1 MRPELVVFDL
11 DGTLV
16 DSAADIRNALN
27 LALAADG
34 LPGIELEA
42 VRLMIGRGPEV
53 LLQRALAHLGE
64 RADAGRVADLTAAFR
79 QHYTEQGHGL
89 SRLLPGA
96 ADCLADLS
104 RQGIRAAVCS
114 NKPTPNCFQVLEELG
129 IAQHFDAIQGSGDGL
144 PLKPDPAPL
153 CAIIDRLGGR
163 AEATLYV
170 GDSETDIATARGAAV
185 PVAIVKGGYSA
196 APADA
201 MTADWTINSLAEV
214 TALWEPAA
222 R

>member
-16 DSAADIRNALN
+16 DSVADIRNALN
-27 LALAADG
+27 LALAAEE
-34 LPGIELEA
+34 LPAVELEA

-64 RADAGRVADLTAAFR
+64 TADAGRIAHLTAAFR

-96 ADCLADLS
+96 DDCLAALAQ
-104 RQGIRAAVCS
+104 QGIPAAVCS
-114 NKPTPNCFQVLEELG
+114 NKPTPNCIQVLEELG
-129 IAQHFDAIQGSGDGL
+129 IARHFEAVQGSGDGL

-153 CAIIDRLGGR
+153 NAIIDRLGVH

-170 GDSETDIATARGAAV
+170 GDSETDIATARRAAV
-185 PVAIVKGGYSA
+185 PVAIIKGGYSA
-196 APADA
+196 APPDA
-201 MTADWTINSLAEV
+201 LAADWTLDSLADV
-214 TALWEPAA
+214 TTLWESTA

>member
-1 MRPELVVFDL
+1 MRPETVVFDL

-16 DSAADIRNALN
+16 DSAADIRNALS
-27 LALAADG
+27 LALASDG
-34 LPGIELEA
+34 LPAIEVEA

-53 LLQRALAHLGE
+53 LLQRALTHLGE
-64 RADAGRVADLTAAFR
+64 SAGAGRVARLTAAFR

-96 ADCLADLS
+96 ANCLADLGQ
-104 RQGIRAAVCS
+104 QGIRAAVCS
-114 NKPTPNCFQVLEELG
+114 NKPTPNCLQVLEQLG
-129 IAQHFDAIQGSGDGL
+129 IAHRFAAIQGSGDGL

-153 CAIIDRLGGR
+153 NAIINRLGAS

-170 GDSETDIATARGAAV
+170 GDSPTDVATARAAAV
-185 PVAIVKGGYSA
+185 PVAIVKGGYA
-196 APADA
+196 AGPAETMA
-201 MTADWTINSLAEV
+201 ADWTITSLAELS
-214 TALWEPAA
+214 ALWAPAA